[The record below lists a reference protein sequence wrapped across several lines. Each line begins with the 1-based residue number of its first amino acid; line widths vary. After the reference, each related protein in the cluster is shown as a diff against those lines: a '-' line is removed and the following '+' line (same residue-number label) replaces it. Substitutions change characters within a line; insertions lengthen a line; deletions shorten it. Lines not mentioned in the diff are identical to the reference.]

1 MEEGQVISFTV
12 SNGPSTKQGTAEKS
26 WVSSINQSVS
36 IGSGGPGVQG
46 TVLVVVYLRQDING
60 ETRYTTIQSARSY
73 ALGSEMQLSLNRIVG
88 ANGIS
93 KGTIEVVDAEN
104 DHVLASYDLDFHA
117 EG

>member
-1 MEEGQVISFTV
+1 
-12 SNGPSTKQGTAEKS
+12 
-26 WVSSINQSVS
+26 
-36 IGSGGPGVQG
+36 
-46 TVLVVVYLRQDING
+46 
-60 ETRYTTIQSARSY
+60 
-73 ALGSEMQLSLNRIVG
+73 MQLSLNRIVG